1 MLCPGAMTCG
11 GNCGEAVSAVKTFE
25 TEAYARGDQVCVL
38 HIRAVF
44 FLPVHMTLMYD
55 TINEML
61 APRHIIIHEMV
72 AKWSHLE
79 GTGHRHTIFFI
90 IGSQLSL
97 IHI

>member
-1 MLCPGAMTCG
+1 
-11 GNCGEAVSAVKTFE
+11 
-25 TEAYARGDQVCVL
+25 
-38 HIRAVF
+38 
-44 FLPVHMTLMYD
+44 MTLMYD

-90 IGSQLSL
+90 IGSQSYVRETTVAKSL
-97 IHI
+97 FYPFTYF